1 MKHLI
6 ITRLKYREKDLFMTR
21 LNLLNEILIPC
32 LKNQTNQNFRL
43 CVMMHDEDVELSKSI
58 IDYDFITFEDYT
70 VLKKYTIDNNINIQT
85 RHDSDDFMFDNYI
98 DKIQTEYNLLIDKN
112 DIFLLQFQPE
122 KVNYHTG
129 EIMPLPLY
137 TNTCISGFVTL
148 CQKNVKYIVY
158 ERSHTTMHEI
168 TPNIY
173 TYPKGYVKYYIHGD
187 NDSLIPREE
196 RIKKWI
202 YNNQ

>member
-6 ITRLKYREKDLFMTR
+6 ITRLKYREKDLLKIR
-21 LNLLNEILIPC
+21 LDLLTKILIPC
-32 LKNQTNQNFRL
+32 LKNQTNKNFEL
-43 CVMMHDEDVELSKSI
+43 CIMMYDEDVELAKSI
-58 IDYDFITFEDYT
+58 IDYNFITFEDYT
-70 VLKKYTIDNNINIQT
+70 ILKKYTIDNNINIQT
-85 RHDSDDFMFDNYI
+85 RHDSDDFMSEYYI
-98 DKIQTEYNLLIDKN
+98 DKIQSEYNLFINSN

-122 KVNYHTG
+122 KINFFTN
-129 EIMPLPLY
+129 EIYPIPLY

-158 ERSHTTMHEI
+158 ERSHITMHEI

-173 TYPKGYVKYYIHGD
+173 TYPKGYVKYYIHNN
-187 NDSLIPREE
+187 NDSSIPREE

-202 YNNQ
+202 FNNE